1 MKREILFR
9 VWDIVERCYLPED
22 VYCIL
27 NTTEFRAFGQ
37 MIKDWRDYR
46 EGEFFYDNSQI
57 LEQFTGLTDKNGVK
71 IFEGDIVR
79 WDDRS
84 KGQYWRVGAI
94 KWVKSHYQIEAYS
107 FESRRPND
115 KWHSTFN
122 FGCFAYEGDGILEI
136 IGNIHDNPEL
146 LK

>member
-1 MKREILFR
+1 MKRENLFR
-9 VWDIVERCYLPED
+9 IWDMAENCYLPED

-27 NTTEFRAFGQ
+27 NKTEFSAFGK

-46 EGEFFYDNSQI
+46 GGEYFYDDSQI

-79 WDDRS
+79 WDDNSR
-84 KGQYWRVGAI
+84 GQYWRVGAI
-94 KWVKSHYQIEAYS
+94 KWVKSHYQIAAYS
-107 FESRRPND
+107 YESNRPSD
-115 KWHSTFN
+115 KWYSTFN
-122 FGCFAYEGDGILEI
+122 FGYFAYESDGILEI
-136 IGNIHDNPEL
+136 IGNIHNNPEL